1 MTDKLPEQK
10 EWIKMLNA
18 NQFLKGILKS
28 KMQALMN
35 KYNQIEISFH
45 KMKQATSLKDSNEF
59 IERFLTR

>member
-1 MTDKLPEQK
+1 
-10 EWIKMLNA
+10 MLNA
-18 NQFLKGILKS
+18 NQFLKGMLKS
-28 KMQALMN
+28 KMQGLMN